1 MENSGKR
8 GRQWMF
14 PDVPKLNLQRIST
27 DNIGGVQD
35 RKLQADTS
43 LGHSKYC
50 TVSVNVHVDH
60 EVHSSST
67 FCFQHCLRL
76 LVEDNE

>member
-1 MENSGKR
+1 M
-8 GRQWMF
+8 
-14 PDVPKLNLQRIST
+14 DVSRCAKAQFAT